1 MSPKKNN
8 RVQFYAVA
16 TGRKIGIY
24 VQWSSAQA
32 SVNRYPGACHKG
44 FVKLQ
49 PTVDFLEFS
58 GIDSHDINVYV
69 NDDSTLT
76 IIGQFQVTVFPLFCY
91 VSLCNRG
98 YIPLPE
104 P

>member
-8 RVQFYAVA
+8 RIQFYAVA

-24 VQWSSAQA
+24 LQWSRAQA
-32 SVNRYPGACHKG
+32 SVHRYPGACHKG

-49 PTVDFLEFS
+49 PAVDFLESS
-58 GIDSHDINVYV
+58 GNSCINSHDINVYV

-76 IIGQFQVTVFPLFCY
+76 LSDFNDLQY
-91 VSLCNRG
+91 
-98 YIPLPE
+98 
-104 P
+104 